1 MSWFRSNV
9 RLVSRLA
16 LFALAIQVLLAFGHF
31 HGNSAQAA
39 PWVIEA
45 NQPGFHDTVGS
56 LATHM
61 DACAR
66 ASHEDASRAVGLKA
80 SDHESDGRPTDDC
93 AICAVMA
100 QASALVLATPPYLLG
115 VQPAS
120 SVYLADAEFILLNS
134 ARAVFQPRAP
144 PIS

>member
-1 MSWFRSNV
+1 MRWFRSNV

-31 HGNSAQAA
+31 HGNGAQAA
-39 PWVIEA
+39 PALMDA
-45 NQPGFHDTVGS
+45 NPPGLHAAVRC

-66 ASHEDASRAVGLKA
+66 ASHEDASRTVGLKT

-115 VQPAS
+115 VQAPS
-120 SVYLADAEFILLNS
+120 SVYLTDAEFILLNS
-134 ARAVFQPRAP
+134 ARVFFRPRAP